1 MKKLWILLFVLL
13 VAAAGFVGAQKKAT
27 IVFYTPTWGDSFIKE
42 IAAKYAAERPN
53 VQIDII
59 PGPSIWEEHV
69 TKSQLWM
76 NTKYKGVDIE
86 YQDDVFAQDGAAL
99 GVWEDLWPFM
109 SQAQKDDLT
118 DVQLAYKKLFG
129 GMYRIPWWQ
138 GMSYT
143 FYNKKIFK
151 EAGLSV
157 PDHLG
162 GAFQHRG
169 QADPRSG
176 RRRPDRPVRLPGR
189 GRRGPSGPQLLGVPV
204 PGRRRGVEAGPGRET
219 RSQGQAG
226 PGLHDRAVPEVRPQ
240 GPAGHPLRPGPR
252 LPE

>member
-13 VAAAGFVGAQKKAT
+13 VAVAGFVGAQKKAT
-27 IVFYTPTWGDSFIKE
+27 IVFYTPSWGDSFIKE
-42 IAAKYAAERPN
+42 IAARYAAERPN

-109 SQAQKDDLT
+109 SQAQKEDLT

-129 GMYRIPWWQ
+129 GMYRVPWWQ
-138 GMSYT
+138 GMSHT
-143 FYNKKIFK
+143 FYNKRSSRGRTVRTRHW
-151 EAGLSV
+151 AQLSSTAAK
-157 PDHLG
+157 LTMIWT
-162 GAFQHRG
+162 AM
-169 QADPRSG
+169 
-176 RRRPDRPVRLPGR
+176 PDRPVRLLAAGARP
-189 GRRGPSGPQLLGVPV
+189 PSLASGVPV
-204 PGRRRGVEAGPGRET
+204 PGRRGGVEAGPGRKS

-226 PGLHDRAVPEVRPQ
+226 TRLHDRAVPEVRPQ
-240 GPAGHPLRPGPR
+240 GPAGHPLRPGPG